1 MLLRHARS
9 ATRAALQRRPHQI
22 AHRCLA
28 VYVPPLPDPEAPPPT
43 EFAAPPPDMFSHVMK
58 APGDIVEAAAAI
70 EPLGYYPGDLALRYV
85 DFLSSSCD
93 LPLCAGIIGGTLLLR
108 AAMFPLS
115 IISMKNTAR
124 MQKAKPELEVLQER
138 MNNDPNAKTDRR
150 KMDTYQRQMG
160 ALLTK
165 HDVKPYLIFAF
176 PLAQLP
182 IFMSMFFGMR
192 RAHEA
197 FPAETASGG
206 MLWFPDL
213 SVADPTYAL
222 PLITS
227 GLFLL
232 MIEVGADGMNAAGD
246 KNQAA
251 MMKNVM
257 RGMGVMMVP
266 FTYHFPASVFC
277 YWVSANTFSLGQTVL
292 LNKIPGVREALGIP
306 IVNTPSKVRKPTAPP
321 VETVFGRLEKA
332 LDKAKSLAAEDAAPP
347 VASEIFEKKSEDDAF
362 LKSRPHASIATH
374 AQPPMQ
380 KAQPQRRKR
389 GKKGKR

>member
-1 MLLRHARS
+1 
-9 ATRAALQRRPHQI
+9 
-22 AHRCLA
+22 
-28 VYVPPLPDPEAPPPT
+28 
-43 EFAAPPPDMFSHVMK
+43 
-58 APGDIVEAAAAI
+58 
-70 EPLGYYPGDLALRYV
+70 
-85 DFLSSSCD
+85 
-93 LPLCAGIIGGTLLLR
+93 
-108 AAMFPLS
+108 
-115 IISMKNTAR
+115 
-124 MQKAKPELEVLQER
+124 
-138 MNNDPNAKTDRR
+138 
-150 KMDTYQRQMG
+150 MDTYQRQMG

-246 KNQAA
+246 KSQAA
-251 MMKNVM
+251 LMKNVM
-257 RGMGVMMVP
+257 RGMGIMMVP

-306 IVNTPSKVRKPTAPP
+306 IVHTPSKVRKPTAPP

-332 LDKAKSLAAEDAAPP
+332 LDQVTGRGGRGAARRFGDLRQKERGRRLPEEPAARVHRDARAAAQAKSAAPATEAGEEGQA
-347 VASEIFEKKSEDDAF
+347 VVINDMSGSS
-362 LKSRPHASIATH
+362 SR
-374 AQPPMQ
+374 
-380 KAQPQRRKR
+380 RWRE
-389 GKKGKR
+389 